1 MLRHVA
7 VFRWADD
14 TTEDQRNAIRAGLG
28 RLPDLLPVL
37 RAYRFGDDLRLVEG
51 NWHFAVVADFDDE
64 SGWRAYR
71 DHPEHRRVIDEHI
84 RPVLAERAAVQ
95 YEI

>member
-7 VFRWADD
+7 VFRWVDG
-14 TTEDQRNAIRAGLG
+14 TTDEQREAIRVGLG
-28 RLPDLLPVL
+28 RLPALLPAL
-37 RAYRFGDDLRLVEG
+37 RDYRFGDDLGLVDG

-64 SGWRAYR
+64 VGWWAYR

-84 RPVLAERAAVQ
+84 RPVLAERAAAQ
-95 YEI
+95 YEV